1 MVISRVPAGESV
13 AHPPSACPRCG
24 HAIRFRHNVPVLGW
38 LVLGGRCYD
47 CHEPISVRYPLIE
60 ALTGAVFGALAAWL
74 GVTWDLG
81 LALIVAFFT
90 IVLSA
95 IDLEVRRLPDAVVV
109 PFSAMVAV
117 YLVVW
122 TGVDGDWSRLLHA
135 LLGAAILGAFYFG
148 AWFIYPRGMGFGDV
162 KLAPVLGAVL
172 AWYGWAELIV
182 GGFAAFVWGALVGVT
197 VMAITRKGRKPSD
210 PFRAVD
216 VRRGL
221 DRATVRNRDLRE
233 LFALGGAVKTSY
245 RERSC
250 MPIGV
255 KTAVQRGH

>member
-162 KLAPVLGAVL
+162 KARACARRGAGLVR
-172 AWYGWAELIV
+172 V
-182 GGFAAFVWGALVGVT
+182 GGTHRGWL
-197 VMAITRKGRKPSD
+197 
-210 PFRAVD
+210 
-216 VRRGL
+216 RGL
-221 DRATVRNRDLRE
+221 CLGRARGRHGDGHHPQGAQVAIPFGPWMFAGVWTGLLCGTAISESYLR
-233 LFALGGAVKTSY
+233 LAGL
-245 RERSC
+245 
-250 MPIGV
+250 
-255 KTAVQRGH
+255 